1 MNNNTQKGPF
11 VLVILDGWGEW
22 KNSQGN
28 PISQAK
34 LPVINSLD
42 KYYPKLYLQAS
53 GEAVGLSWGERGNS
67 EVGHMALG
75 SGQIIYQLLPSI
87 TNTILDKTFYE
98 NRTLLNVI
106 NTAKENNSNIHIM
119 GLVSDG
125 GVHSHIEHLSS
136 LITMMGKNSFSD
148 FYIHAFT
155 DGRDSDQKSAKVYLD
170 KVKGVLGEDNE
181 NKIISLCGRYYAMDR
196 NKNWDRTKEA
206 FDLICSGV
214 SEYKAN
220 SYEEAI
226 DKQYTENITDEF
238 FEPISIVPES
248 GEEVKIKD
256 NDVVIFFN
264 FRTDRAKQLTR
275 AFAEKNFS
283 EFDISNRPKNL
294 KFVCFVE
301 YEKDLDVDI
310 VFPTQEITTRLGEIL
325 ANSGKKQFRISE
337 TEKFAHVTY
346 FFNGGYEKP
355 FLNEDRFIIP
365 SEKVS
370 SYAKIPYMK
379 SREITEKLISELKE
393 KNYDFSLINYPAPDM
408 VGHTGDFKAAIKAV
422 EVVDEALNKLITE
435 VTKMN
440 GSLLI
445 TADHGNVEEMI
456 NIKNGDVDTKH
467 STNPVPAW
475 FVSPY
480 NFSENCA
487 SINLKKKNNLDLSG
501 NGLLI
506 DVAPT
511 ILDYMGITKPQK
523 MQGISLIP
531 LFEEY

>member
-1 MNNNTQKGPF
+1 LGR
-11 VLVILDGWGEW
+11 
-22 KNSQGN
+22 N

-75 SGQIIYQLLPSI
+75 SGQIIHQLLPSI
-87 TNTILDKTFYE
+87 TNTILNKTFYE
-98 NRTLLNVI
+98 NRTLLNAI
-106 NTAKENNSNIHIM
+106 NFAKENKSNIHIM

-125 GVHSHIEHLSS
+125 GVHSHIEHLAS
-136 LITMMGKNSFSD
+136 LITMMEKNNFSN
-148 FYIHAFT
+148 FFIHAFT

-170 KVKGVLGEDNE
+170 KVKGILGK
-181 NKIISLCGRYYAMDR
+181 NKSDRIISICGRYYAMDR
-196 NKNWDRTKEA
+196 NKNWDRTKKA
-206 FDLICSGV
+206 FDLISSGI

-226 DKQYTENITDEF
+226 DKQYSENITDEF
-238 FEPISIVPES
+238 FEPISIVSEDQ
-248 GEEVKIKD
+248 EEVKKIKD
-256 NDVVIFFN
+256 NDVIIFFN
-264 FRTDRAKQLTR
+264 FRTDRAKQISK
-275 AFAEKNFS
+275 AFAEKNFT
-283 EFDISNRPKNL
+283 EFDITKRPKNL

-310 VFPTQEITTRLGEIL
+310 IFPTQEITTRLGEIL
-325 ANSGKKQFRISE
+325 SNSGKTQFRIAE

-355 FLNEDRFIIP
+355 FLNEDRIIIP

-379 SREITEKLISELKE
+379 SKEITEKLISEIKE
-393 KNYDFSLINYPAPDM
+393 KYYDFSLINYASPDM
-408 VGHTGDFKAAIKAV
+408 VGHTGDFKAAVKAV
-422 EVVDEALNKLITE
+422 EVVDESLNKLITE

-456 NIKNGDVDTKH
+456 NIRNGNIDTKH

-475 FVSPY
+475 FISPY
-480 NFSENCA
+480 NFSENYS
-487 SINLKKKNNLDLSG
+487 SINLKKKNELDLNG

-511 ILDYMGITKPQK
+511 ILDYMGIPKPIK
-523 MQGISLIP
+523 MQGISLMS
-531 LFEEY
+531 LFEE

>member
-1 MNNNTQKGPF
+1 MNNNIKKGPF

-22 KNSQGN
+22 KNFQGN

-75 SGQIIYQLLPSI
+75 SGQIIYQLLPNI
-87 TNTILDKTFYE
+87 TNTILNKTFYE
-98 NRTLLNVI
+98 NRTLLNAI

-136 LITMMGKNSFSD
+136 LITMMEKNNFSNY
-148 FYIHAFT
+148 FIHAFT
-155 DGRDSDQKSAKVYLD
+155 DGRDSEQKSAKIYLD
-170 KVKGVLGEDNE
+170 KLKGILGKDNI
-181 NKIISLCGRYYAMDR
+181 NKLISICGRYYAMDR
-196 NKNWDRTKEA
+196 NKNWDRTKKA

-214 SEYKAN
+214 SEYKAD
-220 SYEEAI
+220 SYQEAI
-226 DKQYTENITDEF
+226 DKQYSENITDEF
-238 FEPISIVPES
+238 FEPISINFEDQ
-248 GEEVKIKD
+248 EQIKIKD
-256 NDVVIFFN
+256 NDVIIFFN
-264 FRTDRAKQLTR
+264 FRTDRAKQIAR
-275 AFAEKNFS
+275 AFSKKDFS
-283 EFDISNRPKNL
+283 EFDINERPKNL
-294 KFVCFVE
+294 KFVSFVE
-301 YEKDLDVDI
+301 YEAGLDADVI
-310 VFPTQEITTRLGEIL
+310 FPKQEITTRLGEIL
-325 ANSGKKQFRISE
+325 SNSGKKQFRISE

-355 FLNEDRFIIP
+355 FLNEDRIIIP

-370 SYAKIPYMK
+370 SYAKIPYMR
-379 SREITEKLISELKE
+379 SREITDKLISEIKE
-393 KNYDFSLINYPAPDM
+393 KEYDFSLVNYASPDM

-422 EVVDEALNKLITE
+422 EVVDESLNKLISE

-440 GSLLI
+440 GTLLI

-456 NIKNGDVDTKH
+456 NIKNGNVDTKH

-475 FVSPY
+475 FISPF
-480 NFSENCA
+480 NFSENFY
-487 SINLKKKNNLDLSG
+487 SINKKKKNELDSNG

-511 ILDYMGITKPQK
+511 ILDYMGIPKPIK
-523 MQGISLIP
+523 MQGISLLP
-531 LFEEY
+531 LFEDY